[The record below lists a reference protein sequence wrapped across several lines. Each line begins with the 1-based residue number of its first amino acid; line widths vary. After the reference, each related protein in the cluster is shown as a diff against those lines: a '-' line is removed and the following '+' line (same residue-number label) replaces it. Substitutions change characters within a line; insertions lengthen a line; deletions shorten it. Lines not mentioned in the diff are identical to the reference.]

1 MDDIKV
7 YNFKK
12 LLSNL
17 YFIRTQAGFKRAV
30 DEWSG
35 REKGEHRLQ
44 LSRYPKNYPCMVS
57 LSFGYRG
64 YDYIEVLVVPFK
76 KMEKFSNDI
85 LEVINEDKLIRNK
98 LTKNNK

>member
-1 MDDIKV
+1 MTDIKV

-17 YFIRTQAGFKRAV
+17 YFVRTQAGFKRAL

-35 REKGEHRLQ
+35 REKGEHRLEI
-44 LSRYPKNYPCMVS
+44 SRYPKKYPCMVT

-64 YDYIEVLVVPFK
+64 YEYIEVSITPFK
-76 KMEKFSNDI
+76 KMEKFINDL
-85 LEVINEDKLIRNK
+85 LEVINEDKLMKNK
-98 LTKNNK
+98 LTKSNK